1 MFKNENFSSF
11 QTLIFLVVSI
21 LLCLGLLA
29 IFPYDKTKDLYNNIY
44 IWFFIAVMLAGLISF
59 AWLFKYQDVRKEIF
73 GILCAYIA
81 GILYIFNA
89 NYSGNK
95 LLNDHFINYY
105 SFIKD
110 APSYCE
116 AKTKNDNEQK
126 LCVMYGY
133 IKKEIYGDIDQNL
146 TAYIQKAGTTDRVN
160 NQDNAFDQFA
170 HIIIIYFS
178 SFIFAYFLT
187 LFLLVFKKYDDK
199 TPKTNVEEIEL
210 SASKNEIIKYKIH
223 K

>member
-1 MFKNENFSSF
+1 
-11 QTLIFLVVSI
+11 
-21 LLCLGLLA
+21 
-29 IFPYDKTKDLYNNIY
+29 
-44 IWFFIAVMLAGLISF
+44 
-59 AWLFKYQDVRKEIF
+59 
-73 GILCAYIA
+73 
-81 GILYIFNA
+81 
-89 NYSGNK
+89 
-95 LLNDHFINYY
+95 
-105 SFIKD
+105 
-110 APSYCE
+110 
-116 AKTKNDNEQK
+116 
-126 LCVMYGY
+126 MYGY

-178 SFIFAYFLT
+178 YFIFAYFLT

-199 TPKTNVEEIEL
+199 TPKTNVEEMEL